1 MKVLLISANTF
12 THPYPVY
19 PLGLDHVAGAVA
31 EFHDVRI
38 ADLNPMGGNGA
49 VEAVIHGFRP
59 DIIGM
64 AIRNVDTTD
73 STAPDGF
80 VASYRDLIRRIR
92 QAVSAPVV
100 LGGAGFTIFPKEMMA
115 MLDADYGVVGE
126 GERFLTLLDA
136 LERGETAFGL
146 PGIVTRES
154 NAAEI
159 PSVWKGRFGPRF
171 QSESDRFGFYL
182 QRGGMLNLQTKRGCR
197 FRCIYCTYPRIEG
210 RRFRFIPPDEVA
222 QTARRLQ
229 EAGARYLFI
238 TDAVFNGDADH
249 SLAVA
254 RAFRRIGLSVPWG
267 GYFSPMRPPEG
278 YYREMADA
286 GMTHVEFGTE
296 SLCDAVLTAYRKQ
309 FRAADV
315 RAAHRAARDAGLH
328 IAHYFLLGGP
338 GETPETLNQTLSII
352 DKLDRSVLFF
362 FCGMRI
368 YPHTELYD
376 IAVKEGRISSDRNL
390 LEPVYYRS
398 SAIPPE
404 EIVRTVREKAGG
416 RPNWVIG
423 SGGPR
428 AAETIARMYQKGYV
442 GPLWEYLI
450 R

>member
-1 MKVLLISANTF
+1 MKVLLISANTL
-12 THPYPVY
+12 TRPYPVY

-31 EFHDVRI
+31 EFHEVRI
-38 ADLNPMGGNGA
+38 ADLNLTEGNGA
-49 VEAVIHGFRP
+49 VEAVIQKFRP
-59 DIIGM
+59 DVIGV

-73 STAPDGF
+73 STAPEGF
-80 VASYRDLIRRIR
+80 MASYRDLIRRIR
-92 QAVSAPVV
+92 QSASVPVV
-100 LGGAGFTIFPKEMMA
+100 LGGSGFTIFPAEMMA

-126 GERFLTLLDA
+126 GERFLTLLNA
-136 LERGETAFGL
+136 LERAEATSGL
-146 PGIVTRES
+146 SGIVTRES
-154 NAAEI
+154 NAGDI
-159 PSVWKGRFGPRF
+159 PPAWEGRFGSSF
-171 QSESDRFGFYL
+171 QNEPDHFDFYL
-182 QRGGMLNLQTKRGCR
+182 QKGGMLNLQTKRGCR

-229 EAGARYLFI
+229 EAGARYIFI

-254 RAFRRIGLSVPWG
+254 RAFQAIGLSVPWG
-267 GYFSPMRPPEG
+267 GYFAPMHPPDG

-309 FRAADV
+309 FRVADV

-338 GETPETLNQTLSII
+338 GETPDTLDQTLSNI

-398 SAIPPE
+398 PSVPPG
-404 EIVRTVREKAGG
+404 EIVRTVQEKAGG
-416 RPNWVIG
+416 RLNWIIG
-423 SGGPR
+423 SGGEQ
-428 AAETIARMYQKGYV
+428 AAENIARMYDKGYA

>member
-1 MKVLLISANTF
+1 MKVLLISANTH
-12 THPYPVY
+12 TRPYPVY

-31 EFHDVRI
+31 GSHEVRI

-49 VEAVIHGFRP
+49 VEDVIHRFRP
-59 DIIGM
+59 DIIGV

-73 STAPDGF
+73 STAPDDF
-80 VASYRDLIRRIR
+80 VASYRDLIRRVR
-92 QAVSAPVV
+92 QFAPVPVV
-100 LGGAGFTIFPKEMMA
+100 LGGAGFTIFPGEMMA

-126 GERFLTLLDA
+126 GERFLTLLNG
-136 LERGETAFGL
+136 LERGEPVSRL

-154 NAAEI
+154 NAADI

-171 QSESDRFGFYL
+171 QSESDRFDFYL
-182 QRGGMLNLQTKRGCR
+182 QKGGMLNLQTKRGCR

-210 RRFRFIPPDEVA
+210 RRFRFIPPEEVA

-315 RAAHRAARDAGLH
+315 QAAHRAARDAGLH

-376 IAVKEGRISSDRNL
+376 IAVKEGRITSDRNL

-404 EIVRTVREKAGG
+404 EIVRTVQEKAGG
-416 RPNWVIG
+416 RPNWIIG
-423 SGGPR
+423 SGGEE
-428 AAETIARMYQKGYV
+428 AAETIARMYQKGYA